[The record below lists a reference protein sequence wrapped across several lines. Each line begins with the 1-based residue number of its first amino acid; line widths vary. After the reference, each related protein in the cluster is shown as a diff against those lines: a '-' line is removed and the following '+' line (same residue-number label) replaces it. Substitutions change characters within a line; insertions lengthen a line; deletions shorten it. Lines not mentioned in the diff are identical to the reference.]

1 VSFYD
6 PRSSNPEMEA
16 ELGQETRRELEERA
30 ERYSE
35 LHPDGPEPTL
45 LTKLAG
51 RMRRLVG
58 RGQ

>member
-1 VSFYD
+1 
-6 PRSSNPEMEA
+6 MEA